1 MDIATKLLVG
11 ILVSV
16 VAWSITSISMFLL
29 KRRRMRDALLCDIAI
44 RAVNVVENRKYIEAL
59 FDDVI
64 KEGKKIAYSC
74 RYTRTDDSLYKS
86 TLGEL
91 IRVSDRRTLL
101 KITKAYTMLDELD
114 ILAEG
119 FFLDITKWREKER
132 ILSEDD
138 VRFLRKKKERILS
151 MCDLAPKPE
160 IKGLSDLRDD
170 YQGKLGPESLL
181 LPVVADRQGGK
192 GADSG

>member
-1 MDIATKLLVG
+1 
-11 ILVSV
+11 
-16 VAWSITSISMFLL
+16 
-29 KRRRMRDALLCDIAI
+29 
-44 RAVNVVENRKYIEAL
+44 
-59 FDDVI
+59 
-64 KEGKKIAYSC
+64 
-74 RYTRTDDSLYKS
+74 
-86 TLGEL
+86 
-91 IRVSDRRTLL
+91 
-101 KITKAYTMLDELD
+101 
-114 ILAEG
+114 
-119 FFLDITKWREKER
+119 
-132 ILSEDD
+132 